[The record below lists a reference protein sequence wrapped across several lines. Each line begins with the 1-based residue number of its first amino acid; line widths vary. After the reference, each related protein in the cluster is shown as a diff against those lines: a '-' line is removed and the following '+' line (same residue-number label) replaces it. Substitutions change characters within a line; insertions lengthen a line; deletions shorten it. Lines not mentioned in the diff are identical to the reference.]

1 VQGKRT
7 KDIADVL
14 NVTPKAI
21 EVHRNNLRRK
31 FGLTN
36 QKTGL
41 RTHLL
46 ALR

>member
-1 VQGKRT
+1 MASGG
-7 KDIADVL
+7 
-14 NVTPKAI
+14 VTTQAI

-31 FGLTN
+31 FGLTH
-36 QKTGL
+36 QRTAL